1 MNDGTTRRRFLQSA
15 AAGGAMLG
23 STGLSST
30 GRAQDAESVPA
41 GIVPLSPDIEPLV
54 KLLEET
60 PRSELVEVVAERI
73 QGGLNYPHV
82 LAALLL
88 AGVRNVEPR
97 PSVGFKFHAVLVVQ
111 SVHLA
116 SLAAAEQDRWLPI
129 FWALDYF
136 KDSQA
141 RDERERGW
149 TMAPVDESA
158 APSADKAQSVFVNS
172 MERWNEPATD
182 AAVASLARTADPVW
196 IWEQFFRL
204 GSRDFR
210 SIGHKVIDVANSH
223 RVLQVIGWQYAEP
236 ILRSLAY
243 ALLMHENGNPA
254 DNDLAP
260 DRPWRRNQM
269 LADRI
274 PDDWQRQTN
283 EDGVVTALVETL
295 RTESDAQAAA
305 SVVRLLNDGASPA
318 AIWEAMFVAANEL
331 VVRQSGIVALHA
343 MTTTNSMHYNFR
355 MAREDR
361 TRRLILLQNASFLP
375 LFREAMRGR
384 GSVRDFDL
392 LGLEP
397 KPADSVEDIFADVG
411 SNSMAAAQ
419 ETLGYFQDG
428 GQLEPWLEMAGKL
441 VVYKGTG
448 AHDYKFGYAV
458 AEDAGLATGEVR
470 AHALAGSTFLLQG
483 ARKDDNPMCERVRRA
498 LGA

>member
-1 MNDGTTRRRFLQSA
+1 
-15 AAGGAMLG
+15 
-23 STGLSST
+23 
-30 GRAQDAESVPA
+30 
-41 GIVPLSPDIEPLV
+41 
-54 KLLEET
+54 
-60 PRSELVEVVAERI
+60 
-73 QGGLNYPHV
+73 V

-116 SLAAAEQDRWLPI
+116 SLAAADQDRWLPI

-149 TMAPVDESA
+149 TMAPVDKSA
-158 APSADKAQSVFVNS
+158 IPSADKARSVFLNS

-182 AAVASLARTADPVW
+182 AAVASLARTADPEW
-196 IWEQFFRL
+196 IWEQFFL
-204 GSRDFR
+204 YGGRDFR
-210 SIGHKVIDVANSH
+210 SIGHKAIDVANSH
-223 RVLQVIGWQYAEP
+223 RVLQVIGWRYAEP

-274 PDDWQRQTN
+274 PDDWQQQTS

-295 RTESDAQAAA
+295 RTESDAQAAE
-305 SVVRLLNDGASPA
+305 SVVRLLNDGASPT

-375 LFREAMRGR
+375 LFRA
-384 GSVRDFDL
+384 
-392 LGLEP
+392 
-397 KPADSVEDIFADVG
+397 
-411 SNSMAAAQ
+411 
-419 ETLGYFQDG
+419 
-428 GQLEPWLEMAGKL
+428 
-441 VVYKGTG
+441 
-448 AHDYKFGYAV
+448 
-458 AEDAGLATGEVR
+458 
-470 AHALAGSTFLLQG
+470 
-483 ARKDDNPMCERVRRA
+483 
-498 LGA
+498 